1 MVKLLID
8 GKEVEAQKGSML
20 IEVAREAGAVIPSLC
35 YNDELPPYGACRLCL
50 VEVKKGKRSRITT
63 SCNYPVMEGI
73 EVLTSTEKI
82 LKYRRVNME
91 LILARCPNSEAIQDM
106 AKEMGIEKPRFS
118 LKDEDCILC
127 GLCVRACEK
136 VVGVSAISFV
146 NRGTGRWVATPFFDS
161 SAVCI
166 GCGSCAYVCPTQCIG
181 MEDVGGIRRFR
192 KWNTEF
198 KLRECKV
205 CGYHFAPEY
214 QLEYMRKK
222 ANLPKDYFD
231 TCTNCRS

>member
-1 MVKLLID
+1 MVKLRID
-8 GKEVEAQKGSML
+8 GKEIEAKEGSML
-20 IEVAREAGAVIPSLC
+20 IEAARDAGAVIPSLC
-35 YNDELPPYGACRLCL
+35 YNEELSPCGACRLCL

-73 EVLTSTEKI
+73 EVFTTTEKV

-91 LILARCPNSEAIQDM
+91 LILARCPNSEPIQEM
-106 AKEMGIEKPRFS
+106 AAEMGIDKPRCP

-127 GLCVRACEK
+127 GLCVRACQE
-136 VVGVSAISFV
+136 VVGVSAINFV
-146 NRGTGRWVATPFFDS
+146 NRGTTRWVATPFFDH

-181 MEDVGGIRRFR
+181 MEDVGNIRKFK

-198 KLRECKV
+198 KLAECKA
-205 CGYHFAPEY
+205 CGFPYAPEF
-214 QLEYMRKK
+214 QLEFMRKK
-222 ANLPKDYFD
+222 ANLPKEYFD
-231 TCTNCRS
+231 TCPNCRP

>member
-1 MVKLLID
+1 MVKILID
-8 GKEVEAQKGSML
+8 GKEVEAEKGSML
-20 IEVAREAGAVIPSLC
+20 IEAARGAGAVIPSLC
-35 YNDELPPYGACRLCL
+35 YNDELPSYGACRLCL
-50 VEVKKGKRSRITT
+50 VEVKKGKRSRVTT

-73 EVLTSTEKI
+73 EVFTATEKI

-91 LILARCPNSEAIQDM
+91 LILARCPKSEAIQEM

-127 GLCVRACEK
+127 GQCVRACK
-136 VVGVSAISFV
+136 DVVGVSAINFV
-146 NRGTGRWVATPFFDS
+146 NRGDKRWVATPFFDH

-181 MEDVGGIRRFR
+181 MEDTGDVRSFR

-198 KLRECKV
+198 KLKSCKA
-205 CGYHFAPEY
+205 CGCHFAPEF

-222 ANLPKDYFD
+222 ANLPKDHFD
-231 TCTNCRS
+231 TCPTCRP

>member
-1 MVKLLID
+1 MVKIRID
-8 GKEVEAQKGSML
+8 GKEVEAKEGTML
-20 IEVAREAGAVIPSLC
+20 IEAAREAGAVIPSFC
-35 YNDELPPYGACRLCL
+35 YNDELSPYGACRLCL
-50 VEVKKGKRSRITT
+50 VEVKKGSRSRITT

-73 EVLTSTEKI
+73 EVITTSEKV

-91 LILARCPNSEAIQDM
+91 LILARCPNAEAIQEM
-106 AKEMGIEKPRFS
+106 AREMGIEKPMFS

-127 GLCVRACEK
+127 GLCVMACKE
-136 VVGVSAISFV
+136 VVGVSAINFV
-146 NRGTGRWVATPFFDS
+146 NRGDKRWVATPFFDH

-181 MEDVGGIRRFR
+181 MEEDGDIRSFR

-198 KLRECKV
+198 KLRACKV
-205 CGYHFAPEY
+205 CGYHFAPEF

-222 ANLPKDYFD
+222 AHLPKDHFD
-231 TCTNCRS
+231 ACPSCKS